1 MVRHCMLVA
10 MLVLAWPAAAF
21 ATENWYQVEVLIF
34 SQADSYG
41 NELPY
46 YNVELG
52 YPTPLTTFSSDST
65 AVQDSPYLQL
75 DKGARQLNADAYT
88 LNRSGTYKVLFHE
101 AWRQPGLQ
109 RRQTP
114 WLQIAGGRR
123 LGNHWQLEGSLRVYL
138 ESYLH
143 LQTHLWQTRF
153 GTVPSAANPST
164 ANPWPQLPLPPG
176 VTDSSSGYGEQP
188 PIEEINTLRQSQRL
202 QLGKIYYL
210 DHPKMGVL
218 IKVIRD
224 PQSAADSDDT
234 P

>member
-1 MVRHCMLVA
+1 MPHRLILF
-10 MLVLAWPAAAF
+10 LVLSLGWSHAAF
-21 ATENWYQVEVLIF
+21 AAENWYQVEVLIF

-52 YPTPLTTFSSDST
+52 YPAPLTTFSADS
-65 AVQDSPYLQL
+65 AAGQDSPYRQL
-75 DKGARQLNADAYT
+75 DKGARQLNAEAYT

-101 AWRQPGLQ
+101 AWRQPGLS
-109 RRQTP
+109 RREAP
-114 WLQIAGGRR
+114 WLLIAGGRR
-123 LGNHWQLEGSLRVYL
+123 LDNHWQLEGSLRVYL

-153 GTVPSAANPST
+153 GTQGAT
-164 ANPWPQLPLPPG
+164 ANPWPQLPPPPG
-176 VTDSSSGYGEQP
+176 LAGSSTDHESQP
-188 PIEEINTLRQSQRL
+188 PIDEINTLRQSQRL

-218 IKVIRD
+218 VKVIRD
-224 PQSAADSDDT
+224 PQSAPVADAT